1 MNNKRVYFSTASDTS
16 DRSKQLLLSS
26 ENLSYA
32 DFSVLC
38 PNFSK
43 PYIVFFIFPEKKKLK
58 KVNSQVK
65 SHTTN
70 TWLSQEW
77 GQD

>member
-16 DRSKQLLLSS
+16 DISKQLLLSS

-43 PYIVFFIFPEKKKLK
+43 TYIVFSIFPGGGKKEAKE
-58 KVNSQVK
+58 S
-65 SHTTN
+65 
-70 TWLSQEW
+70 
-77 GQD
+77 